1 MLEKSNEM
9 QYLRALQNGDEN
21 AFTVLY
27 NEYWDLLFGVAYN
40 TTRSRDVA
48 QEIVQ
53 DVFLSLW
60 AGRRE
65 LRIQTTVKA
74 YLCGAVRHGVF
85 NYFDK
90 QSVRDKYKMNVAAKA
105 TVATNITEEQIA
117 FEEIHSLVS
126 REIESLPE
134 TTKTIF
140 ILSRFR
146 GFTVPEISSQ
156 LSLSGKAVE
165 YHLTKALKYLRPRL
179 TDYTAGSAEAL
190 MLVTVLFS
198 VSS

>member
-1 MLEKSNEM
+1 MLEKINEM
-9 QYLRALQNGDEN
+9 QYLCALQNGDEK

-27 NEYWDLLFGVAYN
+27 NAYWDLLFGVAYN
-40 TTRSRDVA
+40 TTRSREVA

-60 AGRRE
+60 ANRKD

-74 YLCGAVRHGVF
+74 YLCGAVRHSVF

-90 QSVRDKYKMNVAAKA
+90 QAVRNKYKIAAA
-105 TVATNITEEQIA
+105 MAPLATNITEEQIA
-117 FEEIHSLVS
+117 FNEIHSLVS
-126 REIESLPE
+126 REIDSLPE

-146 GFTVPEISSQ
+146 GFTVPEISAFWQ
-156 LSLSGKAVE
+156 
-165 YHLTKALKYLRPRL
+165 
-179 TDYTAGSAEAL
+179 
-190 MLVTVLFS
+190 
-198 VSS
+198 